1 MAVGRSTA
9 RRFAV
14 VALGMLVTLGSMALH
29 AEAQDEVRL
38 DADVVVVPV
47 SVRGAGGALVDKL
60 TADDFVV
67 SDDRATPEVAF
78 FQRDVAPVDVA
89 LLVDTSAST
98 GSTLDILERAAV
110 DFARHLRRED
120 AYTLLTFAEKP
131 NVVVAWTSD
140 TKTLKNSLTRTV
152 PAGNTLLNM
161 SAYIAVKVMFE
172 SRPANRRRAL
182 VIFTDGID
190 TGSGFYDA
198 KRVLDAALAQ
208 DVTVYVVSANRLA
221 DEAIDRMIA
230 DGLVAE
236 TMVGQY
242 RDLQEE
248 LRNVESALATT
259 TESTGGRVLF
269 PTKTGD
275 LSGSFEQ
282 VAEELRSRYVL
293 GFYVPDD
300 AAPGFHAITV
310 KVKRPGVT
318 VRARAGYFHD
328 PTGARP

>member
-1 MAVGRSTA
+1 MSVGRSTA
-9 RRFAV
+9 RCFAI
-14 VALGMLVTLGSMALH
+14 VALVVLVPLVAAAGRAG
-29 AEAQDEVRL
+29 AQDEVRL

-60 TADDFVV
+60 TEADFVV

-98 GSTLDILERAAV
+98 GSTLDVLERAAV
-110 DFARHLRRED
+110 DFARHLRRDD

-131 NVVVAWTSD
+131 NVIVPWTSD
-140 TKTLKNSLTRTV
+140 TKSLKNSLTRTV

-161 SAYIAVKVMFE
+161 SAYIALKVMFE
-172 SRPANRRRAL
+172 SRPADRRRAL

-198 KRVLDAALAQ
+198 KRVLDTALAQ

-230 DGLVAE
+230 DRLVPDS
-236 TMVGQY
+236 MVGQY

-248 LRNVESALATT
+248 LRTVETALAATT
-259 TESTGGRVLF
+259 DSTGGRVLF
-269 PTKTGD
+269 PTRTVD
-275 LSGSFEQ
+275 LSVSFEQ

-293 GFYVPDD
+293 GFYVPEDT
-300 AAPGFHAITV
+300 APGYHPITV

-328 PTGARP
+328 PAGARP